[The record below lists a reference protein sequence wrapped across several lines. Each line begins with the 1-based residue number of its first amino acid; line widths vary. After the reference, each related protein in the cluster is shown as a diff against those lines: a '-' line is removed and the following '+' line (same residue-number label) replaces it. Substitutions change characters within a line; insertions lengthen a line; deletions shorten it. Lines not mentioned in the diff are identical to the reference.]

1 MAGVLSSGDLAC
13 GKVLAVDPPCLSF
26 GACRDDANF
35 GGCFCLRDKP
45 HGNRPNAPRALSKS
59 FFAVF
64 ETSGLSNLRATSSRM
79 QGKQPPGPRRSR
91 CFWRT
96 RFVLFRV
103 PALTTGFINEGADL
117 AHATSQYKKRRDTP
131 PRLGG
136 NVYATSLIYL
146 YHVSHGFMHWNSR
159 PFVALE
165 AIERFGHVA
174 LKWDLGRA

>member
-1 MAGVLSSGDLAC
+1 MAC
-13 GKVLAVDPPCLSF
+13 GKVLSADPPCLSF

-35 GGCFCLRDKP
+35 GGCFCLQDRP
-45 HGNRPNAPRALSKS
+45 RGNRPNALRALPKS
-59 FFAVF
+59 FSSAF
-64 ETSGLSNLRATSSRM
+64 EASGLSNLRATGLRM

-103 PALTTGFINEGADL
+103 SVLTTGFINEGAGR
-117 AHATSQYKKRRDTP
+117 AYATPQCKMRRDIP

-136 NVYATSLIYL
+136 NVYVTSPINL
-146 YHVSHGFMHWNSR
+146 YHVRHGFMHWNGG
-159 PFVALE
+159 PFVAFE
-165 AIERFGHVA
+165 AIERFCNVA